1 MKYFLDTAGTIPDGL
16 GWEHFDS
23 LHLTWLSILVI
34 SAVVCS
40 ILYRK
45 CSAVAVQK
53 IFKKV

>member
-45 CSAVAVQK
+45 SSAVAVQK